1 MKRSE
6 TRILTTHV
14 GSLPRPKDLIELY
27 QQDAPDSTLL
37 PRLKSAV
44 TEIVSQQVAAGIDI
58 VDDGEFGKAM
68 RRSVD
73 YTVHGGLTFTIASAD
88 TRLARRRRRG
98 DARGGHSGAGS
109 VPSSRSSMPKTAGW
123 GAPGRQVAAVRP
135 DCSASCAPAPSSTLA
150 TPAFAAISIT

>member
-44 TEIVSQQVAAGIDI
+44 AEVVNQQAGAGIDI
-58 VDDGEFGKAM
+58 VNDGEFGKAM

-73 YTVHGGLTFTIASAD
+73 YGAWWSYIYDRIA
-88 TRLARRRRRG
+88 G
-98 DARGGHSGAGS
+98 FEI
-109 VPSSRSSMPKTAGW
+109 
-123 GAPGRQVAAVRP
+123 RQA
-135 DCSASCAPAPSSTLA
+135 
-150 TPAFAAISIT
+150 

>member
-44 TEIVSQQVAAGIDI
+44 AEVVNQQAGAGIDI
-58 VDDGEFGKAM
+58 VNDGEFGKAM

-73 YTVHGGLTFTIASAD
+73 YGAWWSYIYDRIAGLRSGKLKRRKAARRG
-88 TRLARRRRRG
+88 RLAVRS
-98 DARGGHSGAGS
+98 ARNSLSSTGKMAAWVELAKPLAAAQAACSG
-109 VPSSRSSMPKTAGW
+109 W
-123 GAPGRQVAAVRP
+123 F
-135 DCSASCAPAPSSTLA
+135 APALSITPA
-150 TPAFAAISIT
+150 TPSLNATPTT